1 MTKKLNLTLILTLL
15 TAILTAGLYIY
26 FYNSLAKNKLEVNK
40 FYSESKAFKIKLN
53 NLQNVEQN
61 LKKTI
66 VDGDRISSLFVRQDS
81 IVDFIQ
87 NIEDLMK
94 SAGVSGSVDSVA
106 EETSPELDALGKQKL
121 NMVISANGEWEGAVN
136 LLGLLERLPYKST
149 INSFSLINT
158 KSEEKTADKKTISK
172 TEWRLKTGMVVWA
185 IKNQKDSG
193 DTAGTDDTS
202 DENN

>member
-15 TAILTAGLYIY
+15 TAILTAGLYVY
-26 FYNSLAKNKLEVNK
+26 FYNSLAKNKLEANT
-40 FYSESKAFKIKLN
+40 FYAESKAFKIKLN

-87 NIEDLMK
+87 NVEDLMK

-106 EETSPELDALGKQKL
+106 EESSSELDTLGKQKL
-121 NMVISANGEWEGAVN
+121 NMVISANGKWEGVVN

-149 INSFSLINT
+149 INSFSLINA
-158 KSEEKTADKKTISK
+158 KSEEMTADKKTISK
-172 TEWRLKTGMVVWA
+172 TEWQLKTGMVVWA
-185 IKNQKDSG
+185 IKNQN
-193 DTAGTDDTS
+193 
-202 DENN
+202 ENSEIINQP